1 MTSGIDRAKTIGI
14 VLRPLLSKA
23 LSRDQLDPAAAAK
36 EAAAAFDADA
46 LEGDLFDGF
55 GIEIPFGLLDAG
67 VEGGG
72 GVVVVH
78 GNGLLGDDGAGIDAL
93 IDEMDGAAGDFDAV
107 VEGLFPGFEA
117 GERGEQGGMNI
128 DDAVGEGAEEFAF
141 EDAHEAGEDDEVDLR
156 VLENGDESLFGFFIK
171 LGAEFSGRDEDG
183 FEAVALREGKDAGPL
198 DVRGDDDNFHGGT
211 GARAVTREGIE
222 VRTFAGA
229 KDPESCFPHQRHGLC
244 VARVGGGEKEEKL
257 GLSFRKNSR
266 HQSGLSGGWSCG
278 IVRAMSFGA
287 FPEQQPVVELLQKS
301 LRQGRLAH
309 GYLFSGDDMREME
322 GLARTLAKTLNCQN
336 PPARSPNGQ
345 ALDSCDGCLNCRR
358 IESGNHPDVQWV
370 RPESKIRII
379 TIDQIRDVIQT
390 ISLKPTEAEY
400 KIAVV
405 VGADRMNVQAANAFL
420 KTLEEPPARS
430 IIVLLTC
437 AFEQVLETIRS
448 RCLRLHFAGEPGAKL
463 DSSAQQW
470 IESIASAAVAPQ
482 KSLLSRYKLLSLI
495 TGRLAEVRQAAET
508 QLEANSPLT
517 KYPDVERDTRE
528 RWEAELN
535 AAIEAEY
542 RGKRAELLLLLQW
555 WMRDV
560 WLSTMKMEDSALA
573 VPQLKKATEQVAARL
588 SPGDASEN
596 LRQLER
602 LQRQL
607 TTNVQESLALEIGL
621 LKLRL

>member
-1 MTSGIDRAKTIGI
+1 MCGTSAGRRERRKVCVGLNFACARERL
-14 VLRPLLSKA
+14 VRPVELRDS
-23 LSRDQLDPAAAAK
+23 
-36 EAAAAFDADA
+36 
-46 LEGDLFDGF
+46 
-55 GIEIPFGLLDAG
+55 
-67 VEGGG
+67 
-72 GVVVVH
+72 
-78 GNGLLGDDGAGIDAL
+78 
-93 IDEMDGAAGDFDAV
+93 
-107 VEGLFPGFEA
+107 PG
-117 GERGEQGGMNI
+117 Q
-128 DDAVGEGAEEFAF
+128 
-141 EDAHEAGEDDEVDLR
+141 
-156 VLENGDESLFGFFIK
+156 
-171 LGAEFSGRDEDG
+171 
-183 FEAVALREGKDAGPL
+183 
-198 DVRGDDDNFHGGT
+198 
-211 GARAVTREGIE
+211 
-222 VRTFAGA
+222 
-229 KDPESCFPHQRHGLC
+229 
-244 VARVGGGEKEEKL
+244 
-257 GLSFRKNSR
+257 
-266 HQSGLSGGWSCG
+266 
-278 IVRAMSFGA
+278 MSFGA

-336 PPARSPNGQ
+336 PPSRSPNEQ
-345 ALDSCDGCLNCRR
+345 ALDSCDACLNCRR

-379 TIDQIRDVIQT
+379 TIDQIRDVIQV

-400 KIAVV
+400 KIAVI

-430 IIVLLTC
+430 IIILLTC

-470 IESIASAAVAPQ
+470 IESIAHAAVAPQ